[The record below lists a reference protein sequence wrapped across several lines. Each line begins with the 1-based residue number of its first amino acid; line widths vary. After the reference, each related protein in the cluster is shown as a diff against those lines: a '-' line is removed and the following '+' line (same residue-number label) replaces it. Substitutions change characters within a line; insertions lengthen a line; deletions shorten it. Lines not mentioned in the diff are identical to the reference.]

1 MTTATAPPV
10 ELLNVTV
17 APATPA
23 LLASSAVAVMFD
35 DVLPSTAMVAG
46 LAATDTFATLVG
58 VPPPGFPGVPVS
70 VPEPPPQPAKSA
82 VAIQAMIENLRMS
95 FILARR

>member
-1 MTTATAPPV
+1 
-10 ELLNVTV
+10 
-17 APATPA
+17 
-23 LLASSAVAVMFD
+23 LLASNAVAVMFD

-46 LAATDTFATLVG
+46 LAATETFATPLPVPGPVG
-58 VPPPGFPGVPVS
+58 GPPPVS